1 MKKYSPII
9 VGLII
14 TLYFVVLVGGAIIG
28 QAIKDR
34 IIRES
39 AKQPETKN
47 VIEVEMDKS
56 CYDQFK
62 NNMDKTIFVKLYFKQ

>member
-56 CYDQFK
+56 CYDQFT